1 MRKIKRVGER
11 AIDQRHLDAAREL
24 EMVAKRLVVRVRD
37 ADLQRHRHVHGSAM
51 ERWYA
56 GAQSA
61 HQHTAEVLRFR
72 AAVIRKAAR
81 ARKGEK

>member
-24 EMVAKRLVVRVRD
+24 EMAASRLMARVRA
-37 ADLQRHRHVHGSAM
+37 ADEQRHRHVHGSAM

-61 HQHTAEVLRFR
+61 LQQTAEVLRCR

-81 ARKGEK
+81 ARKAAK